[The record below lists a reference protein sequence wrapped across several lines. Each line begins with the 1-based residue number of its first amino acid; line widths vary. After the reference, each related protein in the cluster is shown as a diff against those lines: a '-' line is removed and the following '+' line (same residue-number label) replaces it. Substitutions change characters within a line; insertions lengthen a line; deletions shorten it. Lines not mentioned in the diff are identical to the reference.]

1 MSQADSKV
9 LEAAILALAGN
20 GDLLDRFKA
29 DPTTVGAELGLTP
42 KGSAAISVG
51 DRDWLRS
58 AGLNDGLTILV
69 SRWFKDDLGDSANS
83 GRFQVDTE
91 SPLPKADVPTRLVFA
106 GGCSHVPDLLARP
119 EIDPADAVERLRNGY
134 RRLGDRLEKANPDV
148 IIVTADCHFQSF
160 QSGAFVVGTGV
171 QHQGSMSFF
180 KRSDLNL
187 LLKGDAELAG
197 TIARAIRAG
206 GLEVEEAERVEL
218 DHGLIVPLSFVL
230 PRPNVPVI
238 PIITQPARTFSPF
251 GARAFGDLLR
261 GVIEASG
268 KRVAILATGGLSHW
282 LDPGKFGKVDV
293 EFDSYILEMLK
304 AGRGLDLAN
313 LEPYPLLEHGQYE
326 FLNWLIMLALVGPG
340 VRGEVFAY
348 EPMQASGGGW
358 AVVNMTLPTQGS
370 AHA

>member
-29 DPTTVGAELGLTP
+29 DPTAVGAELGLTP
-42 KGSAAISVG
+42 KGSAAVSAG

-83 GRFQVDTE
+83 GRFLVDTE